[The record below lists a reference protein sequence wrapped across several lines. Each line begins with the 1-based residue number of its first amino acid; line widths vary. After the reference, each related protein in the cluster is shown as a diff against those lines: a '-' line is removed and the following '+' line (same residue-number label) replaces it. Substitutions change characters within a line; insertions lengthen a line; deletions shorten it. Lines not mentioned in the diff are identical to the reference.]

1 MIKKLTLAALS
12 LSLLCSSSYVEAGAA
27 WYVGQVKR
35 VALLSSD
42 GSFIVTFK
50 NEALDNCKYKYGYF
64 MGSELG
70 EKRLNNAYAMAL
82 TSIASGMDMGIVID
96 KAKNGD
102 GGLCHAYGMTAD
114 LRAK

>member
-1 MIKKLTLAALS
+1 M
-12 LSLLCSSSYVEAGAA
+12 V
-27 WYVGQVKR
+27 V
-35 VALLSSD
+35 LLSRLK
-42 GSFIVTFK
+42 IVHLITA
-50 NEALDNCKYKYGYF
+50 NINTVILLAVSWGGGN
-64 MGSELG
+64 
-70 EKRLNNAYAMAL
+70 RLNHAYAMAL